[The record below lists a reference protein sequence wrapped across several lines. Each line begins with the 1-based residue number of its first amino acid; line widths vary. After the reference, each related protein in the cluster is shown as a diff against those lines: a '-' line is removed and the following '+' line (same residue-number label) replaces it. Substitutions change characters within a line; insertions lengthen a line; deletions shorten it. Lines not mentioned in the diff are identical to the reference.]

1 MADFKICMRLKRTAL
16 PGYEVIEY
24 RHLTQ
29 LPQLGAI
36 IETAMNKK
44 AIRARV
50 VRVHGPDDI
59 GEYTIYLDEVEN

>member
-1 MADFKICMRLKRTAL
+1 MRLKRTAL

-50 VRVHGPDDI
+50 VHGPEL
-59 GEYTIYLDEVEN
+59 GEYIIYLDEVEN

>member
-1 MADFKICMRLKRTAL
+1 MRLKRTGL

-29 LPQLGAI
+29 LPQVGAI